1 MRIMVFDVPAESGG
15 AMSILIDFY
24 NDIVKKNNDEIE
36 WIFVLSTPELK
47 SVKNIKVINYPWVKK
62 TWFHRLFFDYLVSPF
77 LVNKY
82 KINRIFSLQNTIIPL
97 TQVDQIMYLHQS
109 LPFSNYRYSLTENK
123 TFWIYQN
130 VISKLISKSIV
141 KAKKVI
147 VQTKWMKDAIK
158 GENNIHEKKII
169 VIPPKVDLDNNNL
182 FIAEDSSFRRF
193 FYPASSISYKNHD
206 VILKAV
212 AELVKKDIFNFEVL
226 LTIDK
231 NDNDYTRDLYSRVD
245 SEELPIKFIG
255 HINRNEV
262 FNLYTKSILLFPSYI
277 ESFGMPLLECKNI
290 NGVIIASNMLFSKE
304 ILKNYKNSYFFD
316 PFDFHELSKHMMDMV
331 FSGKQ
336 MYKLDTNKIEK
347 EASNNLIDIVTYIC

>member
-158 GENNIHEKKII
+158 GENNIHEKK
-169 VIPPKVDLDNNNL
+169 
-182 FIAEDSSFRRF
+182 
-193 FYPASSISYKNHD
+193 
-206 VILKAV
+206 
-212 AELVKKDIFNFEVL
+212 
-226 LTIDK
+226 
-231 NDNDYTRDLYSRVD
+231 
-245 SEELPIKFIG
+245 
-255 HINRNEV
+255 
-262 FNLYTKSILLFPSYI
+262 
-277 ESFGMPLLECKNI
+277 
-290 NGVIIASNMLFSKE
+290 
-304 ILKNYKNSYFFD
+304 
-316 PFDFHELSKHMMDMV
+316 
-331 FSGKQ
+331 
-336 MYKLDTNKIEK
+336 
-347 EASNNLIDIVTYIC
+347 